1 MAEWFFGRTI
11 EIAKFMNDKEFHRLV
26 AKGLGQ
32 RVYAR
37 LPKMQNYQ
45 PE

>member
-1 MAEWFFGRTI
+1 
-11 EIAKFMNDKEFHRLV
+11 MNDKEFQQLV

-37 LPKMQNYQ
+37 LPKTENYRQ
-45 PE
+45 PAMPDGTATES